1 MASTVSEQPVQTAR
15 RVPLDIVLFGVVMV
29 LSGVMDTYIIVANPE
44 YGLPVFGM
52 KLTGPIGWFFKF
64 LSPTLHFA
72 SGYGAIMGRRWAYP
86 LFMLYS
92 VYGLLSAVVSWMVLP
107 PPHRIRKIFIVILL
121 GVMGYLYVRR
131 DQFRN

>member
-1 MASTVSEQPVQTAR
+1 MATTVSEQPIRAAH
-15 RVPLDIVLFGVVMV
+15 RVPFDIVLFGVVMV
-29 LSGVMDTYIIVANPE
+29 LSGVMDTYIIFANPD

-92 VYGLLSAVVSWMVLP
+92 VYGLMSAIVSRMVLP
-107 PPHRIRKIFIVILL
+107 PPHRIRMIFIFILL
-121 GVMGYLYVRR
+121 VVMGYLYWRR
-131 DQFRN
+131 DQFKN